1 MVTRVRVCVSVF
13 CLDYANL
20 ITTCLDKRWIQA
32 SDTKRLTGY
41 FSCERERRSQRRL
54 PAQPPQPQQPILP
67 VLEQNKTCLD
77 LIVCNYC
84 AIAIYYTVKR
94 RATFENALQ
103 DVLIRL
109 TLSGL

>member
-20 ITTCLDKRWIQA
+20 ITTCLDKRWIEA

-54 PAQPPQPQQPILP
+54 PTQPPPQPQQPILP

-84 AIAIYYTVKR
+84 AIVILLRGKASCYI
-94 RATFENALQ
+94 
-103 DVLIRL
+103 
-109 TLSGL
+109 